1 MLPRPTPPAAHR
13 SHVGTAANE
22 QWAIDTATETAEAAR
37 VVIIGGRHQCFHL
50 TAVTDEGSSNG
61 VGSGGG
67 DPDQEEGTRR
77 LASHGGGRALPA
89 DTAGGRCRRRR

>member
-50 TAVTDEGSSNG
+50 TAVTDEGIMKLEDLPKHKKLYLWRSK
-61 VGSGGG
+61 VTK
-67 DPDQEEGTRR
+67 EGAAA
-77 LASHGGGRALPA
+77 LNASLPECEINL
-89 DTAGGRCRRRR
+89 GWE